1 MLLARCPCW
10 GHQSGSPISLFF
22 FFSPGE
28 FRPANS
34 SRRHRPSFGGNCPAT
49 GWSPLEM
56 QMRGRVSARGGT
68 KENVPECL
76 AHARLA
82 RPLCLFQPPCLFF
95 GQHPWGPGEARLPS
109 LLGGSSPGSS
119 PVGRVA
125 FAFPSKNSTIPRFRH
140 LEHVFRGDH
149 ISIKSPPRKK
159 QFVEALHITR
169 QNIFLS
175 CDITFL
181 TSSRIGAKISAL
193 ITIGTSCW
201 DFVFFIMEQTSTPRV
216 NCGLLDS
223 YVGRNVMVVG
233 RVQQLRGDVALIDA
247 DGNVTANLN
256 RVCD

>member
-1 MLLARCPCW
+1 
-10 GHQSGSPISLFF
+10 
-22 FFSPGE
+22 
-28 FRPANS
+28 
-34 SRRHRPSFGGNCPAT
+34 
-49 GWSPLEM
+49 
-56 QMRGRVSARGGT
+56 MRGRVSARGGT

>member
-1 MLLARCPCW
+1 MLGLLGRSVCFNLPA
-10 GHQSGSPISLFF
+10 FF
-22 FFSPGE
+22 F
-28 FRPANS
+28 
-34 SRRHRPSFGGNCPAT
+34 
-49 GWSPLEM
+49 
-56 QMRGRVSARGGT
+56 
-68 KENVPECL
+68 
-76 AHARLA
+76 
-82 RPLCLFQPPCLFF
+82 FF

-125 FAFPSKNSTIPRFRH
+125 FAFPLKNSTIPRFRH

-201 DFVFFIMEQTSTPRV
+201 DCFLYHGADLNPT
-216 NCGLLDS
+216 C
-223 YVGRNVMVVG
+223 
-233 RVQQLRGDVALIDA
+233 QLRSSRLVCWSQCYGRRQSS
-247 DGNVTANLN
+247 TAA
-256 RVCD
+256 RRRCTH